1 MRRLILALV
10 TACAVGFTGQAAQ
23 AIPAEV
29 MTAYRAYMAAIEVDD
44 LQSASGHAEAAYQ
57 AGRDAGID
65 GATLAALAE
74 NRAQVYTDLGDRARA
89 APAWR
94 ELAVVMESAGV
105 EADERGRA
113 LVSAATQYF
122 LLPDLGQA
130 LSAADE
136 AITLYPA
143 DAAANDLFFA
153 HRVRANVLWQ
163 RGRLRQS
170 GEAAREALAV
180 RERIG
185 PIADRTTMMTAT
197 FAAVAAALRNQPE
210 EVAFYVALAAL
221 ISEAIPASS
230 DDRMMLDAWDGF
242 ARFSLSEEQKEA
254 LFERTLASALF
265 DLDVPD
271 AGADEAMADEED
283 DREIVDAVPLRRVEP
298 TYPPRMLESGVEGF
312 SLVMFDVSPEGQPQ
326 NIRTLLS
333 VPHRDFGVAGER
345 TVRRWRYQPRTVDG
359 VPETREGVVTHF
371 LYRMVD

>member
-1 MRRLILALV
+1 MQRWILAL
-10 TACAVGFTGQAAQ
+10 AAAFALGLAGQTVH
-23 AIPAEV
+23 AIPSEV
-29 MTAYRAYMAAIEVDD
+29 MTAYQAYMAAIEADD
-44 LQSASGHAEAAYQ
+44 LQSASGHAEAAYR

-74 NRAQVYTDLGDRARA
+74 NRAQVYTDLADRERA

-105 EADERGRA
+105 DADERGRA
-113 LVSAATQYF
+113 LVSASTQYF
-122 LLPDLGQA
+122 LLPDLAQA

-136 AITLYPA
+136 AIALYPA

-197 FAAVAAALRNQPE
+197 FAAIAAALRNQPE
-210 EVAFYVALAAL
+210 EVAFYVAPAAL

-242 ARFSLSEEQKEA
+242 ARFSLSDEQKEA

-265 DLDVPD
+265 DLDVPERE
-271 AGADEAMADEED
+271 ADRAAPDED
-283 DREIVDAVPLRRVEP
+283 VREIVDAVPLRRVEP
-298 TYPPRMLESGVEGF
+298 TYPPRMLEGGVEGF